1 MVFPFQ
7 PMPLGRR
14 AAPFDHPEWVFEVKH
29 DGFRAIAYVK
39 AGHCELV
46 SRRGYV
52 YKRFLALAEQIAE
65 NLDVQNAVL
74 DGEIVCLDGHGKS
87 HFKTLLYRRGTP
99 YFYAFDILELHGKDL
114 RALPLVTRKRQLKR
128 IVPSAPSAL
137 LYVDHI
143 EERGEELFQ
152 LACREDLEGI
162 VAKWKNGLYDAERVS
177 SWVKIKNP
185 GYSQMLGRQEL
196 FDRRNSRAGPQ
207 HLNTQRLFTRVR
219 AATARPTPIRIA
231 SR

>member
-46 SRRGYV
+46 S
-52 YKRFLALAEQIAE
+52 
-65 NLDVQNAVL
+65 
-74 DGEIVCLDGHGKS
+74 
-87 HFKTLLYRRGTP
+87 
-99 YFYAFDILELHGKDL
+99 
-114 RALPLVTRKRQLKR
+114 
-128 IVPSAPSAL
+128 
-137 LYVDHI
+137 YVDHL

-162 VAKWKNGLYDAERVS
+162 VAKWKNGLYDAERVR

-185 GYSQMLGRQEL
+185 GYSQILGRQEL
-196 FDRRNSRAGPQ
+196 FDRRNRDRKSTR
-207 HLNTQRLFTRVR
+207 LN
-219 AATARPTPIRIA
+219 
-231 SR
+231 SSH

>member
-1 MVFPFQ
+1 MNFPFQ

-14 AAPFDHPEWVFEVKH
+14 AAPFNHPEWVFEVKH

-39 AGHCELV
+39 AGHCQLV
-46 SRRGYV
+46 SR
-52 YKRFLALAEQIAE
+52 
-65 NLDVQNAVL
+65 
-74 DGEIVCLDGHGKS
+74 
-87 HFKTLLYRRGTP
+87 FKTLLYRRVTP
-99 YFYAFDILELHGKDL
+99 YFYAFDILELQGKDL
-114 RALPLVTRKRQLKR
+114 RALPLVTRKRHLKR

-137 LYVDHI
+137 LYADHL

-185 GYSQMLGRQEL
+185 GYSQILGRQEL
-196 FDRRNSRAGPQ
+196 FDRRGNSRGAAAFE
-207 HLNTQRLFTRVR
+207 TQRLFTRVH
-219 AATARPTPIRIA
+219 AATARPTPTEVA

>member
-14 AAPFDHPEWVFEVKH
+14 AAPFNHPEWVFEVKH

-39 AGHCELV
+39 AGHCQLV
-46 SRRGYV
+46 SR
-52 YKRFLALAEQIAE
+52 
-65 NLDVQNAVL
+65 
-74 DGEIVCLDGHGKS
+74 
-87 HFKTLLYRRGTP
+87 FKTLLYRRGTP
-99 YFYAFDILELHGKDL
+99 YFYAFDILELQGKDL
-114 RALPLVTRKRQLKR
+114 RALPLVTRKRHLKR
-128 IVPSAPSAL
+128 IVSSAPSAL
-137 LYVDHI
+137 LYADHI

-196 FDRRNSRAGPQ
+196 FDRRVNGRGAPAFE
-207 HLNTQRLFTRVR
+207 TQQPPSTIRSS
-219 AATARPTPIRIA
+219 TAKLTPILLD

>member
-52 YKRFLALAEQIAE
+52 YKRFPALAEQIAE
-65 NLDVQNAVL
+65 ILDVQSAVL

-87 HFKTLLYRRGTP
+87 RFKTLLYRRGTP
-99 YFYAFDILELHGKDL
+99 YFYAFDILELQGKDL
-114 RALPLVTRKRQLKR
+114 RALPLVTRKRHLKR

-137 LYVDHI
+137 LYV
-143 EERGEELFQ
+143 
-152 LACREDLEGI
+152 
-162 VAKWKNGLYDAERVS
+162 S
-177 SWVKIKNP
+177 
-185 GYSQMLGRQEL
+185 
-196 FDRRNSRAGPQ
+196 
-207 HLNTQRLFTRVR
+207 
-219 AATARPTPIRIA
+219 
-231 SR
+231 

>member
-39 AGHCELV
+39 AGHCQLV

-52 YKRFLALAEQIAE
+52 YKRFQALAEQIAE
-65 NLDVQNAVL
+65 SLDVQNAVL

-87 HFKTLLYRRGTP
+87 QFKTLLYRRGTP
-99 YFYAFDILELHGKDL
+99 CFYAFDILELQGKDL
-114 RALPLVTRKRQLKR
+114 RALPLVTRKRHLKR
-128 IVPSAPSAL
+128 IVPCAPSAL

-185 GYSQMLGRQEL
+185 GYSQILGRQEL
-196 FDRRNSRAGPQ
+196 FDRRGNSRAAAAFE
-207 HLNTQRLFTRVR
+207 TQRLFTRVR